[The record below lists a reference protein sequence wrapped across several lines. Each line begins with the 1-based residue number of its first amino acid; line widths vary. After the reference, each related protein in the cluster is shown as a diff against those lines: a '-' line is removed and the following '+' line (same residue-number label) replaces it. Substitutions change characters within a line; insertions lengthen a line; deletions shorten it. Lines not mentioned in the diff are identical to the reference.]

1 MNEISPVPSSKDQA
15 SAEPTEIPR
24 KDPEL
29 ANSNAED
36 DHNNLGLE
44 DDDRDEQLES
54 EGLGKVV
61 LVPGTSIALITDED
75 VKKWREERK
84 KMWLLKISNNKQ
96 KHMQEMGIKEDEL
109 KSQPSIFKESRKEKQ
124 FIQSIQNQ
132 VQRGN
137 PKIDLNL
144 KLIQREFANENS
156 QLLDF
161 IRELG
166 DVGLLEYELS
176 QQEKDVLFGSSED
189 NNKNHYKPNYKN
201 RKPNLSRANFTRNK

>member
-1 MNEISPVPSSKDQA
+1 M
-15 SAEPTEIPR
+15 
-24 KDPEL
+24 
-29 ANSNAED
+29 
-36 DHNNLGLE
+36 
-44 DDDRDEQLES
+44 
-54 EGLGKVV
+54 
-61 LVPGTSIALITDED
+61 
-75 VKKWREERK
+75 
-84 KMWLLKISNNKQ
+84 
-96 KHMQEMGIKEDEL
+96 
-109 KSQPSIFKESRKEKQ
+109 
-124 FIQSIQNQ
+124 
-132 VQRGN
+132 QRGN